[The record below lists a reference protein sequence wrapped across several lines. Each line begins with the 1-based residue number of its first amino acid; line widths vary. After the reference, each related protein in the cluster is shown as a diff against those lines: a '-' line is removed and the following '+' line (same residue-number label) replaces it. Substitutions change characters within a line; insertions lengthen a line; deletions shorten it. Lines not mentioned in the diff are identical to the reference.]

1 MRIISFILLFG
12 AALPVYP
19 QSADL
24 VPLTENQR
32 KLNLESLEQV
42 WTTVRDRHWDPK
54 LGGLDWTAAHNAA
67 LSKVRA
73 AKNMEQART
82 AMSEMLGKLKQSHFA
97 ILPSDLYK
105 EIQPASRKRTLLDRP
120 AAGGS
125 RNKSATDSAT
135 REELCGVG
143 IEAAMIDG
151 KPLVVAV
158 DAGSPAARAGVRT
171 GWEVISVDGF
181 ALSEAVKLLA
191 GTDLSERPTFER
203 ALLEETFLGPLDET
217 AEIAFNDQDGHAQQL
232 VLDRV
237 PPKGTLAQFGFIPQ
251 TRVWIEARQLDG
263 PIGYVRFNLFLD
275 PENLMPAFEKAVRD
289 CLKCQGFVID
299 LRGNPGGIGPMAM
312 GMAGWF
318 VDRRGRR
325 LGTLKARDYTLDFD
339 INPRAD
345 TFDGPLAVLVDGGSA
360 STAEIFA
367 AGLQDLG
374 RARVFGT
381 KTEGAALPSVF
392 VRLPNLD
399 GFQYAEA
406 TYTSRNG
413 RVLEGSGVT
422 PDVIV
427 THTRESLLA
436 GQDAAL
442 NAAVKWIQTQVGGTH
457 P

>member
-1 MRIISFILLFG
+1 MRLISFILLFG
-12 AALPVYP
+12 PVLPAFP

-24 VPLTENQR
+24 APLTDNQR

-67 LSKVRA
+67 LLKVRT

-82 AMSEMLGKLKQSHFA
+82 AMSEMLSKLEQSHFA
-97 ILPSDLYK
+97 IIPSDLYK

-120 AAGGS
+120 EADGA
-125 RNKSATDSAT
+125 RNKLATDST
-135 REELCGVG
+135 KREEPSGVA

-151 KPLVVAV
+151 KPLVIAV
-158 DAGSPAARAGVRT
+158 DPGSPAARAGVRT
-171 GWEVISVDGF
+171 GWEIVSVDGF
-181 ALSEAVKLLA
+181 VLSATMKLLA
-191 GTDLSERPTFER
+191 GADLSERPTLEH
-203 ALLEETFLGPLDET
+203 ALLEEAFLGPLDET
-217 AEIAFNDQDGHAQQL
+217 AEIAFNDENGRTHQL
-232 VLDRV
+232 VLERV
-237 PPKGTLAQFGFIPQ
+237 PPKGNLAQFGFLPQ

-275 PENLMPAFEKAVRD
+275 PENLMPDFEKAVRA
-289 CLKCQGFVID
+289 CFKCQGFVID

-318 VDRRGRR
+318 VDRKGRR

-345 TFDGPLAVLVDGGSA
+345 TFDGPLAILVDSGSA

-374 RARVFGT
+374 RARVFGS

-413 RVLEGSGVT
+413 RVLEGGGVT

-442 NAAVKWIQTQVGGTH
+442 DAAVKWIQTK
-457 P
+457 